1 MNDNRHYLD
10 AQNFPKNL
18 KQLVNGGYRSLG
30 DIKYSKLIAEVL
42 VSAHRYP
49 PMSMDPNPRK
59 RRRLPTLVPAPD
71 PVPGQLESSQRTPI
85 EIKYKRHQAAKAC
98 NACRQAKAKCSEDKP
113 ECQRC
118 RAKGH
123 ECQYAIEDPGD
134 NRKSMKE
141 DLKSLQLENNNYK
154 ELIDY
159 MKTATPLA
167 LGRIIEAI
175 RDEASVEDLMFI
187 IRDDGNSTLLPAPEN
202 AAYTFLGN
210 AVLEDTRPAVHVPI
224 QPNFGLFE
232 DKHLGNWKM
241 APWATASGSDE
252 ILSQLVSSFVSW
264 DSQHTNFYDPKTSG

>member
-1 MNDNRHYLD
+1 
-10 AQNFPKNL
+10 
-18 KQLVNGGYRSLG
+18 
-30 DIKYSKLIAEVL
+30 
-42 VSAHRYP
+42 
-49 PMSMDPNPRK
+49 MSMDPNPRK

-71 PVPGQLESSQRTPI
+71 PVPGQLESSQRAPI

-210 AVLEDTRPAVHVPI
+210 AVLEDTRPAGHVPR

-232 DKHLGNWKM
+232 DKHLFNLKM
-241 APWATASGSDE
+241 APWGTAAGGDE
-252 ILSQLVSSFVSW
+252 ILSQLGPGLRGTLESRYS
-264 DSQHTNFYDPKTSG
+264 DPLACGRGKTTLAR